1 LEEYVSVLTVTA
13 DGTTQVFVQADDMM
27 DYCFDADEP
36 DEDME
41 EAAAEA
47 AIKHDRTNSVTSS
60 QVSPARTT
68 AMPLSSLSPATS
80 TVHSLA
86 AQFQSTEFIEM
97 PMRTNQYGGPA
108 MDLNPDQYAYDGLP
122 SQASMQAH
130 ATASLQLHD
139 ILTANQHQHQHQHHD
154 ASRRSSM
161 FTPTTDYASHSP
173 AAMYHSP
180 WSQPQSPQSHPTP
193 ITSAASSE
201 TSSPLFAYAPAH
213 HPQQHA
219 AAMPTLPLPM
229 PMAQHQHHHHQQQQ
243 QPGNPYAGQY
253 SPHDTLA
260 AAQNH
265 VHHHHHQQ
273 HQQQQPQQHV
283 FRAGSIHMSLQH
295 HPGAAGDGPGQ
306 SQG

>member
-1 LEEYVSVLTVTA
+1 MSVLTGTA

-27 DYCFDADEP
+27 EYCFDENEPDEDDP

-41 EAAAEA
+41 EAAEA

-68 AMPLSSLSPATS
+68 AMPVPPSLSPAAS
-80 TVHSLA
+80 TVHALS
-86 AQFQSTEFIEM
+86 AQFQAAEFLHEM
-97 PMRTNQYGGPA
+97 PMRANQYGGSA
-108 MDLNPDQYAYDGLP
+108 MDLNPGPYAYDGLP

-130 ATASLQLHD
+130 AAVSLQLHD
-139 ILTANQHQHQHQHHD
+139 MLTANQHHQHQHHD
-154 ASRRSSM
+154 TSRRSSM
-161 FTPTTDYASHSP
+161 FTPTTDFAGHSP
-173 AAMYHSP
+173 TAMYHHGP

-193 ITSAASSE
+193 STSASSPV

-213 HPQQHA
+213 HA

-229 PMAQHQHHHHQQQQ
+229 PMAQHHQQ

-265 VHHHHHQQ
+265 VHHQQQQ
-273 HQQQQPQQHV
+273 HQHHNQQQQQQQQHV
-283 FRAGSIHMSLQH
+283 FRAGSIQLSLQH
-295 HPGAAGDGPGQ
+295 HPGAAAAGGYGQ
-306 SQG
+306 GQGQV